1 MAENKELSNVPTNQG
16 DLLPVLNPADA
27 KRAYQ
32 AYLELCQAI
41 LVPYDNRKVDKR
53 GVVTQESD
61 YARIVQK
68 KKDEKGN

>member
-16 DLLPVLNPADA
+16 DLLPVLTPADA

-41 LVPYDNRKVDKR
+41 LVPYDNRKEIGRAHV
-53 GVVTQESD
+53 
-61 YARIVQK
+61 
-68 KKDEKGN
+68 